1 FLRGL
6 VLDGN
11 HVVKDK
17 SFLAITREPQF
28 ASKFLPRPQM
38 IKLHGRARHVNVF
51 GHRQKIEL
59 RITQQSERIADLIEK
74 TFGRDVGALAKRSAR
89 DVENVMMPRARRM
102 QMQIEIARDRK
113 EIVELFQLVDA
124 QLSRSCRCSGGRVG
138 RTPSRGG
145 ISLYSFVVY
154 AFVHFS

>member
-1 FLRGL
+1 
-6 VLDGN
+6 
-11 HVVKDK
+11 
-17 SFLAITREPQF
+17 
-28 ASKFLPRPQM
+28 M
-38 IKLHGRARHVNVF
+38 ISLKRRARDVNVF
-51 GHRQKIEL
+51 RYRQKIQL
-59 RITQQSERIADLIEK
+59 RIAQQPERIGDLIEK
-74 TFGRDVGALAKRSAR
+74 PSRCDVGAVAKRSAR

-145 ISLYSFVVY
+145 GFLIRSRHGPSRTGISLYSFVVY